1 MEPIPMKRF
10 ALAISCLFLL
20 CFSTSRA
27 LAATPSF
34 ITSPTIE
41 QNPNPRVPLAAI
53 VKFAGSEPVT
63 TTFTVSDGNREWK
76 LKYPPGRDKKAGLPV
91 VGMKYG
97 RSHEISVAITNA
109 DGETSTAEAVLTFST
124 PEKPDDPTLVPPVKV
139 IKSDPKR
146 IEPGYTLAS
155 LRRNLPRRGNPRGGG
170 GARAGASF
178 GLLAAFDHDGQIV
191 WSYYGDARISD
202 VEPLENGNILF
213 LTTDFTAVEIDLLG
227 NKVGEWYAAD
237 RPAGKGSGIGI
248 PTLTM
253 HHEIDELPN
262 GNLLV
267 MGTEMREF
275 DNWYTSETDPEAPRE
290 RQNVMGDVV
299 IEFTRKGEVVWQWK
313 ALDHLDPYRIGYETF
328 TQYWIRRGFRGARD
342 WSHGNGFAY
351 DASDDSLL
359 ISFRMQD
366 AVVKVDRKSGEI
378 VWILGDHAG
387 WKQSLQPKLLTPT
400 GEMNWFYHQHMPQI
414 TPEGTLVLFDNRT
427 WSAIPFARPLPP
439 AQTWTRAIELK
450 INEEN
455 HTVEK
460 LWSSE
465 DYAIDRLMTFAMGE
479 ADVLPQ
485 TGNVLVF
492 YGSAAV
498 VTDTT
503 LGWDDVLGQRSV
515 VDRGTRVREFT
526 RSQPAECVFD
536 IELRDESENQIRWG
550 IYGGARVTLGAI
562 SSQR

>member
-1 MEPIPMKRF
+1 
-10 ALAISCLFLL
+10 
-20 CFSTSRA
+20 
-27 LAATPSF
+27 
-34 ITSPTIE
+34 
-41 QNPNPRVPLAAI
+41 
-53 VKFAGSEPVT
+53 
-63 TTFTVSDGNREWK
+63 
-76 LKYPPGRDKKAGLPV
+76 
-91 VGMKYG
+91 
-97 RSHEISVAITNA
+97 
-109 DGETSTAEAVLTFST
+109 
-124 PEKPDDPTLVPPVKV
+124 
-139 IKSDPKR
+139 
-146 IEPGYTLAS
+146 
-155 LRRNLPRRGNPRGGG
+155 
-170 GARAGASF
+170 
-178 GLLAAFDHDGQIV
+178 
-191 WSYYGDARISD
+191 
-202 VEPLENGNILF
+202 
-213 LTTDFTAVEIDLLG
+213 
-227 NKVGEWYAAD
+227 
-237 RPAGKGSGIGI
+237 
-248 PTLTM
+248 M

-275 DNWYTSETDPEAPRE
+275 DNWYTSETDADAPRQ

-299 IEFTRKGEVVWQWK
+299 IEFTRDGKVVWQWK

-328 TQYWIRRGFRGARD
+328 TAYWIRRGFTGARD

-351 DASDDSLL
+351 DPRDDSLL

-366 AVVKVDRKSGEI
+366 AVVKVDRKSGDV

-387 WKQSLQPKLLTPT
+387 WKQSFQSKLLTPI

-450 INEEN
+450 IDEEN
-455 HTVEK
+455 QTVEK

-479 ADVLPQ
+479 ADVMPK

-498 VTDTT
+498 VTDTS
-503 LGWDDVLGQRSV
+503 LGWDEVLGQRSSV
-515 VDRGTRVREFT
+515 QRGTRVREFT

-550 IYGGARVTLGAI
+550 IYGGARITLGAK

>member
-1 MEPIPMKRF
+1 MKSPTL
-10 ALAISCLFLL
+10 ALICITSLF
-20 CFSTSRA
+20 FSVSQV
-27 LAATPSF
+27 LATTPSF
-34 ITSPTIE
+34 TVSPTIE
-41 QNPNPRVPLAAI
+41 PNPNPRVPLAAI
-53 VKFAGSEPVT
+53 VKFDASQPVT
-63 TTFTVSDGNREWK
+63 TTLTINDGDREWT
-76 LKYPPGRDKKAGLPV
+76 LKYPPGRNKKPGLPV

-97 RSHEISVAITNA
+97 RSHKIRVVIINA
-109 DGETSTAEAVLTFST
+109 DGESSTAKTTLVYAT
-124 PEKPDDPTLVPPVKV
+124 PEKPDDPTLIPPVKV
-139 IKSDPKR
+139 IASDR
-146 IEPGYTLAS
+146 ARMEPGYTLAS
-155 LRRNLPRRGNPRGGG
+155 VRRNLPFRGGRG

-178 GLLAAFDHDGQIV
+178 GLLVAFDHDGEIV

-202 VEPLENGNILF
+202 VEQLANGNMLY

-227 NKVGEWYAAD
+227 NTVGQWYAAD
-237 RPAGKGSGIGI
+237 RPAGKGPGIGI

-275 DNWYTSETDPEAPRE
+275 DNWYTSETDADAPRQ

-299 IEFTRKGEVVWQWK
+299 IEFTRDGEVVWQWK

-328 TQYWIRRGFRGARD
+328 TAYWIRRGFTGARD

-351 DASDDSLL
+351 DPRDDSLL

-366 AVVKVDRKSGEI
+366 AVVKVDRKSGDI

-387 WKQSLQPKLLTPT
+387 WKQSLQSKLLTPI

-450 INEEN
+450 IDEEN
-455 HTVEK
+455 QTVEK

-479 ADVLPQ
+479 ADVMPK

-498 VTDTT
+498 VTDTS
-503 LGWDDVLGQRSV
+503 LGWDEVLGQRSSV
-515 VDRGTRVREFT
+515 QRGTRVREFT

-550 IYGGARVTLGAI
+550 IYGGARITLGAR